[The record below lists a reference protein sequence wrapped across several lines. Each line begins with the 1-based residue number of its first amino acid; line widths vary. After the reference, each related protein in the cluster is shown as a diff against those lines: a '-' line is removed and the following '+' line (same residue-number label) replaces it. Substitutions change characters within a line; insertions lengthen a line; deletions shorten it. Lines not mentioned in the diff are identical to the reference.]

1 MAGFAG
7 GPAAARGR
15 RALDATLNL
24 VPFIDLLSCCIA
36 FLLITAVWTSVA
48 RVDVTTGGG
57 ARCVNEDGPPVPPAW
72 TLYLARDGWTLR
84 SRAGEALAATRATLP
99 SLLRAHA
106 VAEPLVVHAADDV
119 AYATVVDAVDRARTA
134 GIVTV
139 AFGDLDCRRCLPRG
153 RGASARGGGGWL
165 RAA

>member
-36 FLLITAVWTSVA
+36 FLLITAVWTTVA
-48 RVDVTTGGG
+48 RVDVATAG
-57 ARCVNEDGPPVPPAW
+57 AASCVNEDGPPPPPAW
-72 TLYLARDGWTLR
+72 TLDIARDGWTLR
-84 SRAGEALAATRATLP
+84 SRDGTALVATRATLA

-106 VAEPLVVHAADDV
+106 VADPLIVHAGDDV

-139 AFGDLDCRRCLPRG
+139 AFADLD
-153 RGASARGGGGWL
+153 
-165 RAA
+165 

>member
-36 FLLITAVWTSVA
+36 FLLITAVWTTVA
-48 RVDVTTGGG
+48 RVDVSTAG
-57 ARCVNEDGPPVPPAW
+57 AASCVNEDGPPKPPAW
-72 TLYLARDGWTLR
+72 TLYIARDGWTLR
-84 SRAGEALAATRATLP
+84 SRDGAALAATRATLG

-106 VAEPLVVHAADDV
+106 VADPLIVHAGDDV

-139 AFGDLDCRRCLPRG
+139 AFADLD
-153 RGASARGGGGWL
+153 
-165 RAA
+165 